1 MRILFHSLA
10 LPYPATNGYKMRTW
24 SLLQALAAEGHE
36 ITLVCFATSQEAAE
50 DIRPL
55 TALCRSVEIVP
66 QRVSSM
72 SSRPDLRGRA
82 RALVGPLPYGVVR
95 FRSETMRRVLA
106 GHIQIRAF
114 DLIFTET
121 SYSLINLP
129 VSSHIPIV
137 LDNHNVE
144 YLLLE
149 RYIRHARTPLH
160 RAYARIESH
169 RMRQW
174 DQAACMRAS
183 LVLVCSQHDRDL
195 LRDLCP
201 RVQCTVVPN
210 TIDAASYHSAPD
222 SEEPVVL
229 YTGGMDWYPNRDAVQ
244 FFAQE
249 ILPNV
254 RRRVPGVRFL
264 VAGRNPSEGF
274 RRLMSQFPG
283 VELTGT
289 VSDMRQMIGKAA
301 VCVVPLRIGSGTRL
315 KILEAAAMAKPVV
328 STRLGAEGLE
338 FADGKEIVLKD
349 APESFAEATSSLL
362 LDPSRRRALGQA
374 ARARVEEM
382 YSFPVL
388 RRRLRQAL
396 LRVCESSCHGSKEKL
411 TEMAWEGAEP

>member
-50 DIRPL
+50 DISPL
-55 TALCRSVEIVP
+55 SAVCRSVEIVP
-66 QRVSSM
+66 QAVSSM
-72 SSRPDLRGRA
+72 SSRPDFKGRA
-82 RALVGPLPYGVVR
+82 RALVGHLPYGVAR
-95 FRSETMRRVLA
+95 FRSETMRGRLA
-106 GHIQIRAF
+106 GHIETGAL
-114 DLIFTET
+114 DLIFMET
-121 SYSLINLP
+121 SYSLIN
-129 VSSHIPIV
+129 IPGSPDVPII

-144 YLLLE
+144 HVLLE
-149 RYIRHARTPLH
+149 RYIRHARSPLH
-160 RAYARIESH
+160 RAYARIEFR
-169 RMRQW
+169 RMRRW
-174 DQAACMRAS
+174 DQAACLRAS
-183 LVLVCSQHDRDL
+183 LVLACSGHDRDL
-195 LRDLCP
+195 LRDLCLGV
-201 RVQCTVVPN
+201 RCAVVPN
-210 TIDAASYHSAPD
+210 TIDAASYSSAAD
-222 SEEPVVL
+222 SEEPIVL

-244 FFAQE
+244 FFAEE
-249 ILPNV
+249 ILPTV

-289 VSDMRQMIGKAA
+289 VSDMREMIAKAA

-338 FADGKEIVLKD
+338 FADSKEIVLKD

-388 RRRLRQAL
+388 RRRVRQAL
-396 LRVCESSCHGSKEKL
+396 LRVCESSCHEPKEKL
-411 TEMAWEGAEP
+411 MEMAWERVEP